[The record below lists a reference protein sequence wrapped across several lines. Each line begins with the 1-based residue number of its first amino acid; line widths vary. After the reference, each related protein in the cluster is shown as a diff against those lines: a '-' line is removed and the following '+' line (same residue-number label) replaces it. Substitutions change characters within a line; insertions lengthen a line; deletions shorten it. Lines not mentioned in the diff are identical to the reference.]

1 MSNLKNARIAA
12 GISQS
17 ELAKQANV
25 NFRMLQHYEQGT
37 KNIDGAKIET
47 LAAISRVLKCGI
59 ADILE
64 NPDTV
69 KNAHI

>member
-1 MSNLKNARIAA
+1 MSNLKNARIKA

-25 NFRMLQHYEQGT
+25 NFRMLQYYEQGT

-47 LAAISRVLKCGI
+47 LASISRVLKCGI

-64 NPDTV
+64 NSDIV
-69 KNAHI
+69 KDARI